1 MNCHYCG
8 AEVSGREI
16 FCRNCGTRQI
26 CEPVQE
32 LSPVSEAA
40 APVYEEPVPMQEE
53 IAPIVAVPEKQ
64 SFAWKSLE
72 EAPAP
77 NVAPLFGLEAA
88 PTPTVPRIQLPTKR
102 GLGKMI
108 FLGIL
113 TAGIYPTVIFSRLS
127 GEVNMVASRY
137 DGERTLSFFGMV
149 LLTPLTLGILPL
161 VWMHKLCRRIGAEL
175 ERRNVDHTFGP
186 RDFWLWNFLLG
197 LLCSICMCAAGA
209 LLSIGYDS
217 YILLWILLA
226 VSLLTL
232 AGPFVFLSKLMK
244 AMNKLNADYN
254 VNG

>member
-8 AEVSGREI
+8 AEVSGHEI
-16 FCRNCGTRQI
+16 FCRNCGTRQNP
-26 CEPVQE
+26 EPVKDVP
-32 LSPVSEAA
+32 PVAVHEA
-40 APVYEEPVPMQEE
+40 PVPMQEE
-53 IAPIVAVPEKQ
+53 IAPIVPVPEKQ

-72 EAPAP
+72 ETPAP
-77 NVAPLFGLEAA
+77 NVAPLFGLEAP
-88 PTPTVPRIQLPTKR
+88 PTPAVPRIQLPTRR

-113 TAGIYPTVIFSRLS
+113 TFGIYPTVIWSRLS

-137 DGERTLSFFGMV
+137 DGERTLSFFGMI
-149 LLTPLTLGILPL
+149 LLAPLTLGILPL
-161 VWMHKLCRRIGAEL
+161 VWMHKLCRRIGGEL
-175 ERRNVDHTFGP
+175 GRRNVDYAFGP

-197 LLCSICMCAAGA
+197 LLCGACMGAGSA
-209 LLSIGYDS
+209 MYIAGYS
-217 YILLWILLA
+217 SWILLWILLA

-232 AGPFVFLSKLMK
+232 AGPFVFLAKLMK

>member
-8 AEVSGREI
+8 AEVSGHEI
-16 FCRNCGTRQI
+16 FCRNCGTRQNSEDKKI
-26 CEPVQE
+26 LPAA
-32 LSPVSEAA
+32 EAA
-40 APVYEEPVPMQEE
+40 APVYEAPISAQEE
-53 IAPIVAVPEKQ
+53 IPPIVPVSEKQ
-64 SFAWKSLE
+64 SFAWQSLE
-72 EAPAP
+72 ETPAP

-88 PTPTVPRIQLPTKR
+88 PTPTAPRIQLPTKR

-108 FLGIL
+108 FLSIL
-113 TAGIYPTVIFSRLS
+113 TLGIYPIVIFSRLS

-149 LLTPLTLGILPL
+149 FLAPPTLGILPL
-161 VWMHKLCRRIGAEL
+161 VWMHKLCRRIGTEL
-175 ERRNVDHTFGP
+175 ERRNVDYAFGP
-186 RDFWLWNFLLG
+186 RDFWLWNFLFG
-197 LLCSICMCAAGA
+197 LLCSICTAVSGA
-209 LLSIGYDS
+209 MLSVDYGS

-232 AGPFVFLSKLMK
+232 VGPFVFMAKLMK